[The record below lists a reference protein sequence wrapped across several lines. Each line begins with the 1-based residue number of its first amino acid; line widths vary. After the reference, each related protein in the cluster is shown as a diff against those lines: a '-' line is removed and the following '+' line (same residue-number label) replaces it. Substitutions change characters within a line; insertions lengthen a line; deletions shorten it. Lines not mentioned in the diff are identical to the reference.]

1 MSKSK
6 VPIYVDAIQT
16 IAQDIDADYGAYVC
30 LEATKK
36 KSVHMNEARLSELEA
51 SFEEARSLH
60 QKIVEAPP
68 EELKVKYMETLTFH
82 KLKEVFFCYSSEL
95 KQQLTVIETQNS
107 FNKSIGGSNAPSVEL
122 KLPHIKIPTFDGS
135 LKMWPEFKG
144 LFEGLVNKN
153 TSISDAHKLHYLK
166 SNITGEAARML
177 RNTDT
182 SFESA
187 WALLIKR
194 FQNIR
199 LLKDNQFKL
208 LFDQPKVTQESSE
221 DLKLLLDTTNESK
234 QSLKNLGVPVE
245 SWEDVLIF
253 HTVQKLPFTTRGL
266 WESHIST
273 HVDYPKYS
281 ILEDFILMR
290 SRTLDI
296 LGQSSS
302 GFHPQ
307 KPKPKS
313 SSIRAHNSTIL
324 NKCSLCQG
332 LHSIRNCFKFKAF
345 KIQKRLE
352 FAKKRKLCLNCLS
365 SAHLTQSCTS
375 TFTCSTCQQKHHS
388 LLHTP
393 EPVNAMPA
401 SEHASTAAVL
411 QPTPPAS
418 SSTQNSQS
426 GSSEKLPSSIENAS
440 AYNAFIAENTQS
452 AVLLATALIKV
463 MTPTGQPL
471 QLRALVDPGSE
482 ASFITE
488 SAAQLLNMKKERSCA
503 NIIGVGE
510 TTTSTSKYKVTFT
523 ILSRVNANF
532 SLQLNALVLPKL
544 TALLPTQNITN
555 SNWSHLQNLTLA
567 DPSFN
572 KTNKID
578 VLLGSDVYPFIILE
592 GLIKGEQ
599 GSPIAQ
605 KTELGWVLSGGISS
619 KNNSKITSLHMK
631 TEPQTLD
638 NLLVKFWELER
649 VPNRQLLSP
658 EEEQCETHFCR
669 THQRQLDGKYMVQL
683 PFKEVAPPLLGWS
696 QKSAFVRFVQLEKRF
711 KANASFCEEYK
722 RVFNEYKDLNHMTEV
737 GPTALSSP
745 HYFLPH
751 HAVMKESSSTTKLRI
766 VFDASCKTSDGTS
779 LNDHLFIGP
788 RLQDDIFDHI
798 SRFRKHKIAFTA
810 DINKMYRQIWVT
822 PNDSLYQLILW
833 RDLEG
838 DGVKIY
844 RLNTVTFGTASAP
857 YLAIRTLQQL
867 AADERDDYPIASK
880 IALKNF
886 YVDDVIHGAD
896 SVAEALEM
904 QSQLITM
911 LKHGGFPLR
920 KWASN
925 CEMLLTSVPEEDRE
939 IQVPLSFREED
950 AIKALGIQWH
960 PAKDIFTF
968 KIALQDLKTTTKR
981 SILSDLARL
990 YDPMGWIAPCV
1001 IVGKILMQDIWKEKH
1016 TWDSE
1021 LPATIVSAWHKLKME
1036 LNALK
1041 AIEIPRWI
1049 NFTKESKIEV
1059 HGFCDAS
1066 EKAYAAAIYLR
1077 ITTGI
1082 KIYTNLILA
1091 KTRVAPLKNKSIARL
1106 ELCGALLL
1114 AQLLVHTVKTMELQS
1129 SKIFA
1134 WCDSQITLAWIKSA
1148 PYIRTTFVANRVA
1161 EIQELTDP
1169 QRWNYVPSKK
1179 NPADIASRGVS
1190 PNELVENHQWW
1201 YGPAFLQ
1208 GFDEQLHL
1216 SSEIKSTDLET
1227 KASEISKTKN
1237 DLIASGYPI
1246 INIFQLCVHF
1256 TCFETNQPLFERFS
1270 SLNRLYRAAAYWRRY
1285 LTNLK
1290 FKAKN
1295 ITTRISGPLSV
1306 DEISSAR
1313 TRLIVYVQKEFFAED
1328 ISRLTKG
1335 DTVSKRSKLARLS
1348 PIVDEKGILRVGGR
1362 LENADLPYSQRHP
1375 IILPSQGFLTS
1386 LIVHDT
1392 HMKLLHGG
1400 QQLMMAILRTEYWIV
1415 HLKSTVKKCIHKC
1428 LKCYRFTATEM
1439 QQQHLMD
1446 TKIFDLKKAMCT
1458 LKDRI
1463 QYMPILPTD
1472 SNEPSSA
1479 SNVILPSE
1487 ADSDEDEQ
1495 EEKEPD
1501 IWTPAHG
1508 RSLKN
1513 FHSEE
1518 TSESVV
1524 DFSDRK
1530 EPFDFFPLW

>member
-1 MSKSK
+1 
-6 VPIYVDAIQT
+6 
-16 IAQDIDADYGAYVC
+16 
-30 LEATKK
+30 
-36 KSVHMNEARLSELEA
+36 
-51 SFEEARSLH
+51 
-60 QKIVEAPP
+60 
-68 EELKVKYMETLTFH
+68 
-82 KLKEVFFCYSSEL
+82 
-95 KQQLTVIETQNS
+95 
-107 FNKSIGGSNAPSVEL
+107 
-122 KLPHIKIPTFDGS
+122 
-135 LKMWPEFKG
+135 
-144 LFEGLVNKN
+144 
-153 TSISDAHKLHYLK
+153 
-166 SNITGEAARML
+166 
-177 RNTDT
+177 
-182 SFESA
+182 
-187 WALLIKR
+187 
-194 FQNIR
+194 
-199 LLKDNQFKL
+199 
-208 LFDQPKVTQESSE
+208 
-221 DLKLLLDTTNESK
+221 
-234 QSLKNLGVPVE
+234 
-245 SWEDVLIF
+245 
-253 HTVQKLPFTTRGL
+253 
-266 WESHIST
+266 
-273 HVDYPKYS
+273 
-281 ILEDFILMR
+281 
-290 SRTLDI
+290 
-296 LGQSSS
+296 
-302 GFHPQ
+302 
-307 KPKPKS
+307 
-313 SSIRAHNSTIL
+313 
-324 NKCSLCQG
+324 
-332 LHSIRNCFKFKAF
+332 
-345 KIQKRLE
+345 
-352 FAKKRKLCLNCLS
+352 
-365 SAHLTQSCTS
+365 
-375 TFTCSTCQQKHHS
+375 
-388 LLHTP
+388 
-393 EPVNAMPA
+393 
-401 SEHASTAAVL
+401 
-411 QPTPPAS
+411 
-418 SSTQNSQS
+418 
-426 GSSEKLPSSIENAS
+426 
-440 AYNAFIAENTQS
+440 
-452 AVLLATALIKV
+452 
-463 MTPTGQPL
+463 
-471 QLRALVDPGSE
+471 
-482 ASFITE
+482 
-488 SAAQLLNMKKERSCA
+488 
-503 NIIGVGE
+503 
-510 TTTSTSKYKVTFT
+510 
-523 ILSRVNANF
+523 
-532 SLQLNALVLPKL
+532 
-544 TALLPTQNITN
+544 
-555 SNWSHLQNLTLA
+555 
-567 DPSFN
+567 
-572 KTNKID
+572 
-578 VLLGSDVYPFIILE
+578 
-592 GLIKGEQ
+592 
-599 GSPIAQ
+599 
-605 KTELGWVLSGGISS
+605 
-619 KNNSKITSLHMK
+619 
-631 TEPQTLD
+631 
-638 NLLVKFWELER
+638 
-649 VPNRQLLSP
+649 
-658 EEEQCETHFCR
+658 
-669 THQRQLDGKYMVQL
+669 
-683 PFKEVAPPLLGWS
+683 
-696 QKSAFVRFVQLEKRF
+696 
-711 KANASFCEEYK
+711 
-722 RVFNEYKDLNHMTEV
+722 MTEV
-737 GPTALSSP
+737 GPATLSSP

-751 HAVMKESSSTTKLRI
+751 HAVMKEFSSTTKLRI

-886 YVDDVIHGAD
+886 YVHDVIHGAD
-896 SVAEALEM
+896 YVAEALEM

-920 KWASN
+920 KCSSN

-1036 LNALK
+1036 LNTLK

-1059 HGFCDAS
+1059 PGFCDAS

-1082 KIYTNLILA
+1082 KIYTNLIVA
-1091 KTRVAPLKNKSIARL
+1091 KTRVAPLKNKSIA
-1106 ELCGALLL
+1106 
-1114 AQLLVHTVKTMELQS
+1114 
-1129 SKIFA
+1129 
-1134 WCDSQITLAWIKSA
+1134 SA

-1216 SSEIKSTDLET
+1216 LSEIKSTDLET

-1256 TCFETNQPLFERFS
+1256 TCFERNQSLFERFS

-1295 ITTRISGPLSV
+1295 ITTRVSGPLSV

-1348 PIVDEKGILRVGGR
+1348 PIVDEKGILRVEGR

-1400 QQLMMAILRTEYWIV
+1400 QQLMMAILCTEYWIL
-1415 HLKSTVKKCIHKC
+1415 HLKSTVKKCIHKF

-1439 QQQHLMD
+1439 QQKMGNLPALRVNQARPFQTSGVDYAGPVLLKAWRGRCSKITKAYIAIFICFCTKAVHLELVSDYATSAFLAAFKRFTARRGICTNLYSDCGTNFKGAATVLESERSHMSKQWTED
-1446 TKIFDLKKAMCT
+1446 IVQRMEANGTNWHFNPPAAPHFGGLWEAGVKSMKYHLKRIIGHYTLTFEEYATILAQDLTEIKDNYLDRWQLMQKIQQNIWKKWKSEYLVRLQQRPKWLKPNSELKVGHLVLLPDEQTPPT
-1458 LKDRI
+1458 LWRLGRI
-1463 QYMPILPTD
+1463 TEMHPGADGKVRVVTVKTATSSFKRPIAKLCILPMLNDSKTQTD
-1472 SNEPSSA
+1472 THT
-1479 SNVILPSE
+1479 L
-1487 ADSDEDEQ
+1487 
-1495 EEKEPD
+1495 
-1501 IWTPAHG
+1501 
-1508 RSLKN
+1508 
-1513 FHSEE
+1513 
-1518 TSESVV
+1518 
-1524 DFSDRK
+1524 
-1530 EPFDFFPLW
+1530 